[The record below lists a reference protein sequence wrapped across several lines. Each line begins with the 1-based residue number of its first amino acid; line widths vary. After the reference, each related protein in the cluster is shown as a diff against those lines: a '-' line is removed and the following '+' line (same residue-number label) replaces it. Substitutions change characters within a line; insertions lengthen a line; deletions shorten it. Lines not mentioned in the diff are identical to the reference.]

1 MKKPVL
7 ILTFL
12 ATSLFASAQTNNYPI
27 GSTVANFTVTD
38 INGVSHSLYNYTS
51 QGKYVVLDFFFT
63 TCPPC
68 QATAPYF
75 NQLHETYGCNTA
87 DLVCLTIDRG
97 DSNNG
102 AVAAYENTYGGTY
115 THSPAVSNEGGSAAV
130 KNAFGVNA
138 YPTYCLIGPD
148 NKMLQNDMWPI
159 SSMAN
164 FVSYFPSGG
173 VIQPAACATGV
184 TEIQTS
190 RIISIHPS
198 PSTGAVTVELDGMG
212 SGNVTMELFDML
224 GKQVRTISLG
234 GAANGA
240 VRQNVNLADLQNG
253 QYLCRFSTN
262 DGRRDVRRL
271 VIAH

>member
-1 MKKPVL
+1 MKKPIL

-12 ATSLFASAQTNNYPI
+12 ATSLFASAQANSYPN

-38 INGVSHSLYNYTS
+38 INGVSHSLYDYTA

-68 QATAPYF
+68 QATARYF

-97 DSNNG
+97 ESNAT

-115 THSPAVSNEGGSAAV
+115 AHSPAIPGEGGSAAV
-130 KNAFGVNA
+130 KNAFGVSA

-148 NKMLQNDMWPI
+148 NKMVQNDMWPI
-159 SSMAN
+159 SSMAS
-164 FVSYFPSGG
+164 FVSYFPTGG
-173 VIQPAACATGV
+173 VIQPAACATSV
-184 TEIQTS
+184 PEIQTA

-198 PSTGAVTVELDGMG
+198 PSTGAVTIEMNGMG
-212 SGNVTMELFDML
+212 SGNVSLDLFDML
-224 GKQVRTISLG
+224 GQQVRTISLG
-234 GAANGA
+234 GVVNGA
-240 VRQNVNLADLQNG
+240 LRQSVDLGDLGNG
-253 QYLCRFSTN
+253 QYLCRFITN
-262 DGRRDVRRL
+262 DGRREVRRL